1 MGIRIK
7 EKDGKRIFTLHT
19 DHTTYQMMAD
29 EHNVL
34 LHLYYGR
41 RAEGDMDYLLTYADR
56 GLSGNPYDA
65 GGDRR
70 YSLDVL
76 PQEFPC
82 QGSGDFRSP
91 AFRVSL
97 EDGTEGCDLRF
108 VSAEVSKGKYSIPG
122 LPALSDRPQNDQEGC
137 RAGRKDMAASART
150 LCDTGETEPETLTV
164 LLEDAR
170 LHLQVYLL
178 YGVLPE
184 ADLVT
189 RCVQVRNEGTQKI
202 YLEKVLSASL
212 DYPGGAFDL
221 ITFYGR
227 HGMERTLNR
236 VPVGHFAQSIGS
248 RRGMSSHQY
257 NPFMIL
263 AENSCTEVAG
273 SCCGLQ
279 LVWSGGFTGQ
289 AEKDQLNQ
297 TRVQL
302 GLMEEGF
309 RYPLEHGDLFTAPE
323 AVLCFS
329 DEGLGELSRRLHR
342 GLRRHLIRN
351 PLKDCMS
358 PILLN
363 SWEAF
368 YFSFTGKDILRLA
381 EETAKLG
388 ADMLVLDDGWF
399 GKRDNDRSG
408 LGDWKANEEKLGC
421 SLGELSRGI
430 HERGVKFGLWVEP
443 EMVSEDSDLYRAHPD
458 WALTIP
464 GKPPVRGR
472 FQLVLD
478 FSRKQVVDEIFR
490 MLCDI
495 LDHADIDY
503 LKWDFNRCIT
513 DVYSPEAA
521 CQGMVLYDYMIGLY
535 DLLERLR
542 KRYPD
547 LLIEG
552 CSGGGGRF
560 DAGMLAYTPQ
570 IWCSDNTDAVGRLS
584 IQYGTSFGYPVS
596 SMGAHISAVPNEQC
610 GRITSLVTRSVVA
623 MSGTYGL
630 ELDPG
635 KMTEEEK
642 AIVRREIGFRRE
654 WDLLIREGDLYR
666 LSDPASDEVAA
677 WAFVS
682 PEKDRVLLNIVNL
695 LTHCNRPVSYLKLS
709 GLAADAVYSCKR
721 VERPEEEKKLDR
733 LFRPFPV
740 SFTASGAALM
750 ETGFPVPVERGEY
763 LAMQWILEKQ

>member
-1 MGIRIK
+1 MGIRIN
-7 EKDGKRIFTLHT
+7 EKGGNRIFTLHT
-19 DHTTYQMMAD
+19 ENTTYQMMAD

-82 QGSGDFRSP
+82 QGTGDFRSP

-97 EDGTEGCDLRF
+97 GDGTEGCDLRF
-108 VSAEVSKGKYSIPG
+108 VSAEISSGKYSLPG
-122 LPALSDRPQNDQEGC
+122 LPALYEKPENTGKGRRGQGRDNSASTAVSRD
-137 RAGRKDMAASART
+137 AGEAEA
-150 LCDTGETEPETLTV
+150 ETLMV
-164 LLEDAR
+164 ILEDAR
-170 LHLQVYLL
+170 LHLQVFLL
-178 YGVLPE
+178 YAVFPK
-184 ADLVT
+184 ADLIT
-189 RCVQVRNEGTQKI
+189 RSVQVRNEGIQKI

-212 DYPGGAFDL
+212 DFPDGEFDL

-236 VPVGHFAQSIGS
+236 VPVTHIAQSIGS

-263 AENSCTEVAG
+263 AEKGCTEEAG
-273 SCCGLQ
+273 SCFALE

-309 RYPLEHGDLFTAPE
+309 RYPLQPGEEFTAPE
-323 AVLCFS
+323 AVLCCS
-329 DEGLGELSRRLHR
+329 HEGLGELSRKLHR

-351 PLKDCMS
+351 PGTDGMN

-368 YFSFTGKDILRLA
+368 YFRFTGQDILRLA

-408 LGDWKANEEKLGC
+408 LGDWTANEEKLGC

-443 EMVSEDSDLYRAHPD
+443 EMVSEDSNLYRAHPD
-458 WALTIP
+458 WALAIP

-503 LKWDFNRCIT
+503 LKWDFNRCIV

-521 CQGMVLYDYMIGLY
+521 CQGTVLYDYVIGLY

-542 KRYPD
+542 KRYPH

-570 IWCSDNTDAVGRLS
+570 IWCSDNTDAIGRLS

-596 SMGAHISAVPNEQC
+596 TMGAHISAVPNEQC

-635 KMTEEEK
+635 RMTEEEK
-642 AIVRREIGFRRE
+642 AVVRREISFRRE
-654 WDLLIREGDLYR
+654 WDQLIREGDLYR
-666 LSDPASDEVAA
+666 LSDPSLDQLAA

-682 PEKDRVLLNIVNL
+682 PEKDLVLLNVVNL
-695 LTHCNRPVSYLKLS
+695 LTHCNRPVSYLKVS
-709 GLAADAVYSCKR
+709 GLAADAVYRCER
-721 VERPEEEKKLDR
+721 VERPEEEKKMDR
-733 LFRPFPV
+733 LFRPFPEV
-740 SFTASGAALM
+740 FTASGAALM
-750 ETGFPVPVERGEY
+750 EAGFPVPVERGEY
-763 LAMQWILEKQ
+763 LAMQWIFRKL